1 MTNKQRDLLCSILFL
16 ACGIF
21 VLMQSGAIKPIME
34 KDLGSGYMPKIIA
47 AAIIVLS
54 GIKLIQTLVSGK
66 TAAKTQSD
74 DDLGGGL
81 MTIAALSAYVL
92 LFNKLGFILSTGLY
106 LFAQILLLS
115 SEKNRNIKLF
125 AAISVITPVIVY
137 AVFVYII
144 HMPLPAG
151 FISF

>member
-16 ACGIF
+16 ACGVF
-21 VLMQSGAIKPIME
+21 VLTQSAAIMPIME

-54 GIKLIQTLVSGK
+54 GIKLILTLISGK
-66 TAAKTQSD
+66 AASKPQSD
-74 DDLGGGL
+74 DDLAGGL

-106 LFAQILLLS
+106 LFVQILLLS

-125 AAISVITPVIVY
+125 AAISVITPLVVY

-151 FISF
+151 LISF